1 MAISRRSLPMLA
13 LLVLVLFA
21 ALIALANGR
30 GATGAGVAALGTDTP
45 LYDVTGGGDRPRL
58 DDPER
63 AATFTYAAATT
74 TADRRLIDATI
85 AGGRPEAQ
93 RLVGL
98 VDGLVDLG
106 VGQTPPGS
114 AGITQRRGARF
125 TVTVDLALVQRVL
138 GQRGVARDLWHE
150 LGHVVDFAILPR
162 EVRARLLSQVPA
174 GYGCDEHYSG
184 ACADDAERFAESFA
198 KWATGD
204 IGLDLSL
211 GYKVPPPAVALAAW
225 GEPLALLAG

>member
-13 LLVLVLFA
+13 LLALVLLA
-21 ALIALANGR
+21 ALLALASGR
-30 GATGAGVAALGTDTP
+30 GAGAQVAALGADTP
-45 LYDVTGGGDRPRL
+45 LYDVTSGGDRPSL

-63 AATFTYAAATT
+63 AATFTYAPATT

-85 AGGRPEAQ
+85 AAGRPEAQ

-114 AGITQRRGARF
+114 AGVTQRRGARF

-162 EVRARLLSQVPA
+162 EVRAGLLSQVPA
-174 GYGCDEHYSG
+174 GYGCNEQYSG
-184 ACADDAERFAESFA
+184 ACADDAERFAETFA

-211 GYKVPPPAVALAAW
+211 GYKVPPPAVSLAAW
-225 GEPLALLAG
+225 GEPLARLAG